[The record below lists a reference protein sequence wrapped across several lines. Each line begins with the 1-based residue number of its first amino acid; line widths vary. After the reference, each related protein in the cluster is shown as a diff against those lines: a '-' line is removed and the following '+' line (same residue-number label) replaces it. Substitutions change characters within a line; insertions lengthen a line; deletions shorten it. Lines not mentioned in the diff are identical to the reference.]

1 MSNSYQ
7 QCHRIFLHSL
17 QLVRLV
23 FVIYEFLTQRTLGG
37 TCLLFV
43 FVLGLS
49 CLLFSLMGTVDSTL
63 PEFTHVMLIKDC
75 QSVTISF
82 V

>member
-1 MSNSYQ
+1 M
-7 QCHRIFLHSL
+7 
-17 QLVRLV
+17 
-23 FVIYEFLTQRTLGG
+23 
-37 TCLLFV
+37 FV

-75 QSVTISF
+75 QSVTIAF